1 VIPDHVVD
9 GPADAPVVVLS
20 SSLGTTGELWTH
32 QVPALRRHFRV
43 VRPEHRGHGGSPA
56 PTGPYTI
63 AQLGT
68 DLIELLDHLA
78 VERASLCGVS
88 LGGMVSMWVAAHHPE
103 RVDRLVLACT
113 APALPPPDGWHERAE
128 LVRRQGVAVLLSGLM
143 ERWFA
148 DPAAAP
154 RELVESML
162 TASDAE
168 GYAACCEAIADMDQ
182 WADLPRIA
190 APTLVV
196 AGAADP
202 VTTPERSVAMQ
213 AAIPGAG
220 LLVIPGAAH
229 LANLERPEPFN
240 AAVIA
245 HLWGA
250 TAENGS
256 RVRTDVLGAGHVGR
270 SGDRDPDFIDFI
282 TRYAWGEIWTRPGL
296 DRRTRSCITVAMLV
310 AQSRWDELVL
320 HLHGA
325 IRNGVSRDEL
335 REVLLQTAI
344 YCGVPAANTAFTI
357 FERELP

>member
-1 VIPDHVVD
+1 MIPDHVVE
-9 GPADAPVVVLS
+9 GPEEAPIVVLS
-20 SSLGTTGELWTH
+20 ASLGTTADLWVH
-32 QVPALRRHFRV
+32 QVPVLRRRFRV
-43 VRPEHRGHGGSPA
+43 VRTEHRGHGGAAA

-63 AQLGT
+63 AELGT
-68 DLIELLDHLA
+68 DLVELLDSLG
-78 VERASLCGVS
+78 VERASFCGVS

-128 LVRRQGVAVLLSGLM
+128 LVRREGVAVLLPGLM

-168 GYAACCEAIADMDQ
+168 GYAACCEALAGMDQ
-182 WADLPRIA
+182 WADLARID

-196 AGAADP
+196 AGAADA
-202 VTTPERSVAMQ
+202 VTTPERSEAMR

-229 LANLERPEPFN
+229 LANLERPHQFN
-240 AAVIA
+240 AAVMA
-245 HLWGA
+245 HLWGSV
-250 TAENGS
+250 AENGQQ
-256 RVRTDVLGAGHVGR
+256 VRTDVLGSGHVGR
-270 SGDRDPDFIDFI
+270 SADRDLDFIDFI

-325 IRNGVSRDEL
+325 INNGVSRDEL
-335 REVLLQTAI
+335 REILLQSAI